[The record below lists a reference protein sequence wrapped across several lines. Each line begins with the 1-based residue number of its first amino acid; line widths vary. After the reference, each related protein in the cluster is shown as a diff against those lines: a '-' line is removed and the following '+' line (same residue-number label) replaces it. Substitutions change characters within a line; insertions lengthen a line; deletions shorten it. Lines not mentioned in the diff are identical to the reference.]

1 MPCGGSWEYYK
12 DLAFPAASLVFCILG
27 VPVGI
32 VSKRS
37 AASAGLPSACSSSS
51 PTTSSMSPA
60 SFVTTL
66 WISPFAGAWLPNVIF
81 TIVTIL
87 WFYRVSRQ

>member
-1 MPCGGSWEYYK
+1 VLVVIAYY
-12 DLAFPAASLVFCILG
+12 VIN
-27 VPVGI
+27 V
-32 VSKRS
+32 
-37 AASAGLPSACSSSS
+37 ACE
-51 PTTSSMSPA
+51 
-60 SFVTTL
+60 FLVTTL